1 DEESEDG
8 ERRGDAVIAGRVDD
22 ALAERT
28 RLDPDAVAEGLG
40 TAAQRGD
47 RRGDRGD
54 AIGLLLTRVTEA
66 VELRGRAGL
75 CRDRGE
81 GGEHVGAVRDVRHDA
96 KEVTC
101 AAHRRPRAG
110 APDRA
115 AHVLDELEEARV
127 ALTALL
133 APRRRVLD
141 RDGAAEDRGRRG
153 RIRRGGHVAR
163 YLARPAL
170 DLPRGD
176 DQEVPGRALDD
187 HAAPRERR
195 DRHVE
200 ERRRDDGAGE
210 AQAQAPS
217 HARRDEQE
225 RRGELAR
232 LVARDRHLAAF
243 QRTADRERQGLPV
256 DGCAERSQRG
266 DQRRHRT
273 LAHARRAVDPY
284 LTPGRRG
291 ERGREAGDRSGIVS
305 VDGGVLV
312 RRVARRH
319 LDTAAAPAHLV
330 AERRDRVRH
339 RVDVGAGIE
348 PADVDQRP
356 SGRGGGEDQ
365 LAVGDALRSRHTH
378 ARAREGPADRRDGK
392 SCHGMRGYGPPVFTR
407 GERIGQAALVAVALV
422 FAFTVGGFLFGRG
435 GTIGGAAATA
445 SATGAPKPPEVTFTQ
460 ETCCTQ
466 TARFMKVSWTAS
478 EKAAAVKVTVT
489 PDPGFPCDSSI
500 DASGLKGVVTCQ
512 GLLRGSTDYTASLA
526 LVTARGTF
534 PYQQKFRTM
543 GDRLTNV
550 PWFTEFEDP
559 KGDPLACAAASVR
572 MVQSFTAGTDPLSAT
587 QILQQGQAFNKSKD
601 PGIDPAAIAT
611 MQKRLDARNNYH
623 YYRFATREEATKSAI
638 YWLVR
643 SGK

>member
-1 DEESEDG
+1 
-8 ERRGDAVIAGRVDD
+8 
-22 ALAERT
+22 
-28 RLDPDAVAEGLG
+28 
-40 TAAQRGD
+40 
-47 RRGDRGD
+47 
-54 AIGLLLTRVTEA
+54 
-66 VELRGRAGL
+66 
-75 CRDRGE
+75 
-81 GGEHVGAVRDVRHDA
+81 
-96 KEVTC
+96 
-101 AAHRRPRAG
+101 
-110 APDRA
+110 
-115 AHVLDELEEARV
+115 
-127 ALTALL
+127 
-133 APRRRVLD
+133 
-141 RDGAAEDRGRRG
+141 
-153 RIRRGGHVAR
+153 
-163 YLARPAL
+163 
-170 DLPRGD
+170 
-176 DQEVPGRALDD
+176 
-187 HAAPRERR
+187 
-195 DRHVE
+195 
-200 ERRRDDGAGE
+200 
-210 AQAQAPS
+210 
-217 HARRDEQE
+217 
-225 RRGELAR
+225 
-232 LVARDRHLAAF
+232 
-243 QRTADRERQGLPV
+243 
-256 DGCAERSQRG
+256 
-266 DQRRHRT
+266 
-273 LAHARRAVDPY
+273 
-284 LTPGRRG
+284 
-291 ERGREAGDRSGIVS
+291 
-305 VDGGVLV
+305 
-312 RRVARRH
+312 
-319 LDTAAAPAHLV
+319 
-330 AERRDRVRH
+330 
-339 RVDVGAGIE
+339 
-348 PADVDQRP
+348 
-356 SGRGGGEDQ
+356 
-365 LAVGDALRSRHTH
+365 
-378 ARAREGPADRRDGK
+378 
-392 SCHGMRGYGPPVFTR
+392 MFTR

-643 SGK
+643 SGKPVHVISLAGQHDPLLVGFTGAFGTFYDDPANAFTQVIVEDPQRGDVRPETASHRPDKSRAPGFQTGQPIGLAEWYGDEWWLRFAYQAVVRMPDGSSLNVERSDGTYPTPHWGNQFVILVDDGDAEWPSDKEGRVKWH